1 MTDLQKCIWK
11 GEFKCWYHDSLWNVY
26 RSLCLCY
33 ILWPE
38 YKNTLRSFQNL
49 QVFKIIVCMLF
60 SSFSSFSLEF
70 IFCIFTCLC
79 CNQANYHSQLFIF
92 SLFFFLFHVLFRCWN
107 QTHFICYN
115 LTLLLLY
122 RPRQQSALTAR
133 LAASCR
139 WSYGLVDWQRRGR
152 WRSISAKTIT
162 SFRYYYLIYVP
173 CCVLCALCSGC
184 GTWTWNLTYSLICS
198 IFLYNKILL

>member
-1 MTDLQKCIWK
+1 M
-11 GEFKCWYHDSLWNVY
+11 
-26 RSLCLCY
+26 
-33 ILWPE
+33 
-38 YKNTLRSFQNL
+38 
-49 QVFKIIVCMLF
+49 
-60 SSFSSFSLEF
+60 
-70 IFCIFTCLC
+70 
-79 CNQANYHSQLFIF
+79 
-92 SLFFFLFHVLFRCWN
+92 LFRCWN

-115 LTLLLLY
+115 LTLLVLY
-122 RPRQQSALTAR
+122 RPKQQSALTAR

-173 CCVLCALCSGC
+173 CCVLCALCSGG

-198 IFLYNKILL
+198 IFLYNKFCFKNSKFLKLTLVLNCYLEMKKRKTAISETMLSVVVILKFGPLGRTRSSRRWC